1 MNELSHSIIG
11 CAYKVMNQLGVGF
24 LEKVYEN
31 ALAFELRTAG
41 FHVVQQKPLNVYYSG
56 IIVGE
61 YIADLVVENKVIVEL
76 KVVKI
81 LDNMHTAQ
89 CVNYL
94 KATNYEVGL
103 LLNFGTDSLEF
114 ERFSLSFIR
123 ATEATRKSKRVASPT
138 SN

>member
-1 MNELSHSIIG
+1 MEDQQLNELSHSIIG

-76 KVVKI
+76 RGVKI

-94 KATNYEVGL
+94 KATNLELAL
-103 LLNFGTDSLEF
+103 LLNF
-114 ERFSLSFIR
+114 
-123 ATEATRKSKRVASPT
+123 ATREVGVRRVIRSQKLLE
-138 SN
+138 